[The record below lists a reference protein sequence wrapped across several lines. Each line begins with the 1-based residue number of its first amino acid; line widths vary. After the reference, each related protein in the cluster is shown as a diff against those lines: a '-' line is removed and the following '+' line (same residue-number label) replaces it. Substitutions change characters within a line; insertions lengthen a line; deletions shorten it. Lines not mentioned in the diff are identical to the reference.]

1 MLQREEYSQM
11 SARRSRHVLVSLAIA
26 LFILCL
32 SQFAFAQANKEPDQR
47 ETLQALLKEVSMLRQ
62 ALQTLQRM
70 SVDSYRSQL
79 LVDRIRVNRED
90 IRRLRDSQNDTRDSL
105 VRTQRA
111 IPNYADQTKLLE
123 SQIQM
128 EVDPAKKIQLEYEL
142 KRTRDTIEQY
152 KSQVDVLKER
162 EQSLANELRVEQ
174 TKLDDLENRLDQVE
188 RGIDA
193 DRQKLEGDKPAPVKT
208 P

>member
-1 MLQREEYSQM
+1 M
-11 SARRSRHVLVSLAIA
+11 SARRSRHVLASLAIV

-32 SQFAFAQANKEPDQR
+32 SQFTFGQTNKQPDDKD
-47 ETLQALLKEVSMLRQ
+47 TLQALLKEVSLLRQ

-90 IRRLRDSQNDTRDSL
+90 IRRMRDSLNDTRDSL

-123 SQIQM
+123 SQLQM
-128 EVDPAKKIQLEYEL
+128 EVDPSKKVQMEYEL
-142 KRTRDTIEQY
+142 KRTKDTIEQY

-162 EQSLANELRVEQ
+162 EQGLANELRVEQ
-174 TKLDDLENRLDQVE
+174 AKLDELENRLDQLE

-193 DRQKLEGDKPAPVKT
+193 DRQKLEPSPVKT